1 MKSGTNAAS
10 MHTNATLAG
19 IQCQECHENGMSWT
33 NVTNLLTRVPSKHT
47 TTARKAP
54 NDCAGCHSF
63 NGGFRAAVRPVMRG
77 ALVSP
82 DLGRMKPQTTVGAP
96 VRGSLGNTFDHQGV
110 EPAKCRTCHDG
121 KSASGMPPRHLM
133 VMASCDTCHRTTSW
147 TPAQFS
153 HNGTTPNTCLACHNG
168 MGASRKPSGHFMTAR
183 SCDSCHKTTG
193 WTPVAYTH
201 TSPAYRVGSAPAACI
216 TCHVTNGEIIPRQ
229 MRGLT
234 RVKPVVGN

>member
-1 MKSGTNAAS
+1 
-10 MHTNATLAG
+10 
-19 IQCQECHENGMSWT
+19 
-33 NVTNLLTRVPSKHT
+33 
-47 TTARKAP
+47 
-54 NDCAGCHSF
+54 
-63 NGGFRAAVRPVMRG
+63 
-77 ALVSP
+77 
-82 DLGRMKPQTTVGAP
+82 
-96 VRGSLGNTFDHQGV
+96 LGNTFDHQGV

-183 SCDSCHKTTG
+183 SCDSCHKTTE
-193 WTPVAYTH
+193 WNPVAYTH
-201 TSPAYRVGSAPAACI
+201 TSPAYRVGSEPAACI

>member
-1 MKSGTNAAS
+1 

-19 IQCQECHENGMSWT
+19 VKCLDCHENGMSWT
-33 NVTNLLTRVPSKHT
+33 NVTGLKTRTPSKHT

-54 NDCAGCHSF
+54 NDCNNSGCHSF
-63 NGGFRAAVRPVMRG
+63 NGGFRAVVQPVMRD

-82 DLGRMKPQTTVGAP
+82 DLGRMKPRTSGNAP
-96 VRGSLGNTFDHQGV
+96 TRGSLGNTFDHQGV

-121 KSASGMPPRHLM
+121 KAASGMPPRHLM

-193 WTPVAYTH
+193 WNPVTYTH
-201 TSPAYRVGSAPAACI
+201 TSPAYRVGSEPAACI

-229 MRGLT
+229 MRGMT
-234 RVKPVVGN
+234 RVRPVVGN